1 MNGLIVHA
9 LIKDDDRVL
18 ILKRNKWRAG
28 NRLNAEPEKWDFAGG
43 TVEKREL
50 PKDAVIR
57 EVFEETGLKVKVNKI
72 IYESSNYDE
81 SKDKVFTTLVY
92 ECAVLS
98 DLEVKI
104 NEEEHSAF
112 EWVRIDEI
120 KERDYDLVRYIV
132 PIFDMCLLNKE
143 V

>member
-9 LIKDDDRVL
+9 FIKHNDSVL

-43 TVEKREL
+43 TVEKGEL

-57 EVFEETGLKVKVNKI
+57 EVFEETGLKAKVNKI
-72 IYESSNYDE
+72 IYESSNYDA

-92 ECAVLS
+92 ECTVLS
-98 DLEVKI
+98 DLDVKI
-104 NEEEHSAF
+104 NDEEHSAF
-112 EWVRIDEI
+112 EWVKIDDI
-120 KERDYDLVRYIV
+120 KEKDYDFVGYVV
-132 PIFDMCLLNKE
+132 PVIDRF
-143 V
+143 

>member
-9 LIKDDDRVL
+9 FIKNDDSVL

-43 TVEKREL
+43 TVEKGEL

-57 EVFEETGLKVKVNKI
+57 EVFEETGLKAKVNKI

-81 SKDKVFTTLVY
+81 SKDKVFITLVY
-92 ECAVLS
+92 ECTVLS
-98 DLEVKI
+98 DVNVKI

-112 EWVRIDEI
+112 EWVKIDEI
-120 KERDYDLVRYIV
+120 KEKDYDFVRYIV
-132 PIFDMCLLNKE
+132 PVVERCLANKE